1 MGNKMKVNNRG
12 LWKGRISKFWKTAG
26 RYRKLLIGLGIS
38 IFVLVIVGG
47 ALQPIFFPILN
58 TSDILLPEGH
68 FNTSIVYIE
77 NVKTGYFNP
86 DPSYPPEVNSYLE
99 KSMAYNLGFE
109 KANKEL
115 IKPDAF
121 YPVTANGKDRILM
134 VGSPSEAE
142 GRYHDIYLL
151 DTQYKILDQD
161 ELGGIYT
168 VLVSIKFTDRAWF
181 QSGPDGSGEYIS
193 MYEMNFS
200 GDKIHKKQIGGG
212 GSDYTGNETYKII
225 NPSTNPRI
233 VLYKGNGNILFL
245 LFYLPFFVQYFLLI
259 NFPYVLLFIL
269 FLIFRKPL
277 KPHQIYIRKTFLS
290 LFKQHPHD

>member
-1 MGNKMKVNNRG
+1 MKQQIKLHLR
-12 LWKGRISKFWKTAG
+12 SKIPQFWETTK
-26 RYRKLLIGLGIS
+26 RYRKLLIGLGVS
-38 IFVLVIVGG
+38 IFTLVIVGG
-47 ALQPIFFPILN
+47 ALQPIYFPILN
-58 TSDILLPEGH
+58 SSDIVLSEGSFH
-68 FNTSIVYIE
+68 TSIIYIE
-77 NVKTGYFNP
+77 NVKTGYYSP
-86 DPSYPPEVNSYLE
+86 DPSYPPEVNTYLE
-99 KSMAYNLGFE
+99 KSKSYKLGFE

-121 YPVTANGKDRILM
+121 YTVTVNGDDRILM

-142 GRYHDIYLL
+142 GRYHDIYLM
-151 DTQYKILDQD
+151 DTHYKILDQD
-161 ELGGIYT
+161 RIGGIYT

-200 GDKIHKKQIGGG
+200 GNKIHKKQIGGG

-233 VLYKGNGNILFL
+233 VLYKGNGNILFF
-245 LFYLPFFVQYFLLI
+245 LFYLPFFVQYFLLT
-259 NFPYVLLFIL
+259 NFPYVLLVIL

-277 KPHQIYIRKTFLS
+277 KLHLIYIRKTFLS
-290 LFKQHPHD
+290 LFNQHPHD